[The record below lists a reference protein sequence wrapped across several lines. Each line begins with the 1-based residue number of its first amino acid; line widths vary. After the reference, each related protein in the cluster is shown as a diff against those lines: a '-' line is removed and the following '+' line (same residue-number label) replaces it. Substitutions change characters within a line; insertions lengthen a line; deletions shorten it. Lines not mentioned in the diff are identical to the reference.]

1 MLAELGI
8 SVVDIGATGVLIL
21 AVLMIF
27 TARLVPKRYYEEA
40 LSRVE
45 EERLQKENW
54 RKAAKSLLHQ
64 NTLLLQ
70 RDDISLAT
78 LQAIR
83 ATVEESQDQS

>member
-1 MLAELGI
+1 MLAELGV

-21 AVLMIF
+21 VVLMIF

-45 EERLQKENW
+45 DERAAKENW
-54 RKAAKSLLHQ
+54 RKAAESLLHQ

-70 RDDISLAT
+70 RDDISLTT

-83 ATVEESQDQS
+83 ASVEEGDPT